1 MAYRCLGSDIY
12 WQLGNFSCLDY
23 HAADIM
29 QPWTQ
34 GQVHKWYYQLRDT
47 VSLVAMT
54 YRITRYYTQRANIT
68 SRDNSSYLTFSC
80 MLCGVYPCCI
90 TKSGRPSCPK
100 MDCRRHI
107 GEAINIQHVIRI
119 SETLT
124 SVNLQYIILILGMF
138 GVLKCYTYISIIDQI
153 MSKFARVA
161 FTNIV
166 YL

>member
-23 HAADIM
+23 HVADIM

-34 GQVHKWYYQLRDT
+34 GQVYKCYYQQRDT

-80 MLCGVYPCCI
+80 MLCGVYSQTNYTWGKWTRDATNSKWEIYGYVLQCQTSTNVVPVCVYVCVYIQNFAFDQDI
-90 TKSGRPSCPK
+90 TP
-100 MDCRRHI
+100 D
-107 GEAINIQHVIRI
+107 EW
-119 SETLT
+119 
-124 SVNLQYIILILGMF
+124 
-138 GVLKCYTYISIIDQI
+138 LKAKQTQPES
-153 MSKFARVA
+153 
-161 FTNIV
+161 
-166 YL
+166 